1 MEIIPT
7 LKERTLKT
15 NQTNEKPL
23 ARVFDIKERN
33 ESKQVFVRSIN
44 NKPVPLN
51 HYFHEKLLILRQ
63 KSFNLFVS
71 FFSEIVKDD

>member
-33 ESKQVFVRSIN
+33 ESKQVFVRSMTFLIDKTLN

-51 HYFHEKLLILRQ
+51 HLTL
-63 KSFNLFVS
+63 
-71 FFSEIVKDD
+71 VKNYSS

>member
-51 HYFHEKLLILRQ
+51 HLTSMKNYSSWGKNLSIYLCLSSQ
-63 KSFNLFVS
+63 KS
-71 FFSEIVKDD
+71 

>member
-33 ESKQVFVRSIN
+33 ESKQVFR
-44 NKPVPLN
+44 
-51 HYFHEKLLILRQ
+51 
-63 KSFNLFVS
+63 SFNDFYNRQDS
-71 FFSEIVKDD
+71 K